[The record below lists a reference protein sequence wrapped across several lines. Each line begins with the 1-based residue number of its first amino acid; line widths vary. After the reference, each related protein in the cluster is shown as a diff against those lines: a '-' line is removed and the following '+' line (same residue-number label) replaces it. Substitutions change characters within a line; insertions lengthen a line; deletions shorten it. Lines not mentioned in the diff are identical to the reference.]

1 MVDGIRSLLCA
12 SLYNIYNKPK
22 NALNFDGLITRVLKK
37 KGEQTWIFIFVLW
50 NFTCVLGRGNGT
62 YGELGDDSVVSC
74 VCLAGTSSGAPAW
87 AHSGR
92 AHSQLRLSGTRGAC
106 RAKVTCMRG
115 ATTAAAHAC
124 ARGRP
129 TTNRVVHLVS
139 AASKTHLWSRCG
151 GRSPSYCRTSPSRR
165 RPASSRAPLVGRCL

>member
-62 YGELGDDSVVSC
+62 YGELGDDIVVSC

-124 ARGRP
+124 
-129 TTNRVVHLVS
+129 TWS
-139 AASKTHLWSRCG
+139 AHHQSSR
-151 GRSPSYCRTSPSRR
+151 PSRLG
-165 RPASSRAPLVGRCL
+165 S